1 MLQKLFNIIY
11 TLKHEFSETACY
23 NLSNKKNNNLW
34 EGVSYMTA
42 EFKKCWMLKI
52 YTGEDVIV
60 GNDPLYRTILEEA
73 RRLKIAGATV
83 IKGIEGYATEV
94 RGIDR
99 RPVSLFTGVSNL
111 PVLVTIVDQKE
122 ILEKLIP
129 FLEKKATHAL
139 VLFEESTALV
149 TDYMRQV
156 IAKRQADG
164 LEK

>member
-1 MLQKLFNIIY
+1 
-11 TLKHEFSETACY
+11 
-23 NLSNKKNNNLW
+23 
-34 EGVSYMTA
+34 MTA
-42 EFKKCWMLKI
+42 EFKKVWMLKI

-60 GNDPLYRTILEEA
+60 GDEPLYRTILDEA

-111 PVLVTIVDQKE
+111 PVLVTIVDE
-122 ILEKLIP
+122 RESLEKIFP
-129 FLEKKATHAL
+129 FLEKKAYHAL
-139 VLFEESTALV
+139 VLFEESTVLV

-156 IAKRQADG
+156 AAKKLMAQED
-164 LEK
+164 EE

>member
-1 MLQKLFNIIY
+1 
-11 TLKHEFSETACY
+11 
-23 NLSNKKNNNLW
+23 
-34 EGVSYMTA
+34 MTA

-73 RRLKIAGATV
+73 RATV

-122 ILEKLIP
+122 NLEKLIP

>member
-1 MLQKLFNIIY
+1 M
-11 TLKHEFSETACY
+11 
-23 NLSNKKNNNLW
+23 
-34 EGVSYMTA
+34 SYMTA

-122 ILEKLIP
+122 NLEKLIP
-129 FLEKKATHAL
+129 FL
-139 VLFEESTALV
+139 EESTALV

>member
-1 MLQKLFNIIY
+1 
-11 TLKHEFSETACY
+11 
-23 NLSNKKNNNLW
+23 
-34 EGVSYMTA
+34 MTA

-122 ILEKLIP
+122 NLEKLIP
-129 FLEKKATHAL
+129 FLEKRL
-139 VLFEESTALV
+139 R
-149 TDYMRQV
+149 MRWCCLKKV
-156 IAKRQADG
+156 RLWLLTICVR
-164 LEK
+164 

>member
-1 MLQKLFNIIY
+1 MIAIKKLY
-11 TLKHEFSETACY
+11 LCRRKKLSSHEKRVSSYETI
-23 NLSNKKNNNLW
+23 LSPDEKSGSCHRL
-34 EGVSYMTA
+34 
-42 EFKKCWMLKI
+42 
-52 YTGEDVIV
+52 
-60 GNDPLYRTILEEA
+60 LYRTILEEA

-122 ILEKLIP
+122 NLEKLIP

>member
-1 MLQKLFNIIY
+1 
-11 TLKHEFSETACY
+11 
-23 NLSNKKNNNLW
+23 
-34 EGVSYMTA
+34 MTA

-94 RGIDR
+94 RGIER

-122 ILEKLIP
+122 NLEKLIP
-129 FLEKKATHAL
+129 FLEKNAL

>member
-1 MLQKLFNIIY
+1 
-11 TLKHEFSETACY
+11 
-23 NLSNKKNNNLW
+23 
-34 EGVSYMTA
+34 MTA

-122 ILEKLIP
+122 NLEKLIP

-156 IAKRQADG
+156 IANRQADG

>member
-1 MLQKLFNIIY
+1 
-11 TLKHEFSETACY
+11 
-23 NLSNKKNNNLW
+23 
-34 EGVSYMTA
+34 MTA

-122 ILEKLIP
+122 NLEKLIP
-129 FLEKKATHAL
+129 FLEKKALFFWGIFHAISGCWCGCPGCSN
-139 VLFEESTALV
+139 LFERISGFFPIFA
-149 TDYMRQV
+149 
-156 IAKRQADG
+156 AN
-164 LEK
+164 

>member
-1 MLQKLFNIIY
+1 
-11 TLKHEFSETACY
+11 
-23 NLSNKKNNNLW
+23 
-34 EGVSYMTA
+34 MTA

-52 YTGEDVIV
+52 YTGEDVI
-60 GNDPLYRTILEEA
+60 
-73 RRLKIAGATV
+73 
-83 IKGIEGYATEV
+83 V

-122 ILEKLIP
+122 NLEKLIP

>member
-1 MLQKLFNIIY
+1 M
-11 TLKHEFSETACY
+11 
-23 NLSNKKNNNLW
+23 
-34 EGVSYMTA
+34 
-42 EFKKCWMLKI
+42 
-52 YTGEDVIV
+52 
-60 GNDPLYRTILEEA
+60 
-73 RRLKIAGATV
+73 
-83 IKGIEGYATEV
+83 

-122 ILEKLIP
+122 NLEKLIP

-156 IAKRQADG
+156 LPNVRLTAGKISFALIKKFGRRFYSLRFFMPDSVFIG
-164 LEK
+164 RT

>member
-1 MLQKLFNIIY
+1 
-11 TLKHEFSETACY
+11 
-23 NLSNKKNNNLW
+23 
-34 EGVSYMTA
+34 
-42 EFKKCWMLKI
+42 MLKI

-60 GNDPLYRTILEEA
+60 GDEPLYRTILDEA

-111 PVLVTIVDQKE
+111 PVLVTIVDE
-122 ILEKLIP
+122 RESLEKIFP
-129 FLEKKATHAL
+129 FLEKKAYHAL
-139 VLFEESTALV
+139 VLFEESTVLV

-156 IAKRQADG
+156 AAKKLMAQED
-164 LEK
+164 EE

>member
-1 MLQKLFNIIY
+1 
-11 TLKHEFSETACY
+11 
-23 NLSNKKNNNLW
+23 
-34 EGVSYMTA
+34 MTA

-122 ILEKLIP
+122 NLEKLDHYKCKTDKGA
-129 FLEKKATHAL
+129 FFEAKKGETSVVQIEFKFSNAL
-139 VLFEESTALV
+139 
-149 TDYMRQV
+149 
-156 IAKRQADG
+156 
-164 LEK
+164 

>member
-1 MLQKLFNIIY
+1 
-11 TLKHEFSETACY
+11 
-23 NLSNKKNNNLW
+23 
-34 EGVSYMTA
+34 
-42 EFKKCWMLKI
+42 MLKI

-122 ILEKLIP
+122 NLEKLIP
-129 FLEKKATHAL
+129 FLEKKALFFSLVYFMRFPGFGAVAL
-139 VLFEESTALV
+139 VVQTCLRGFPAFFLSLPPIKQYQENYEIFRHECML
-149 TDYMRQV
+149 RL
-156 IAKRQADG
+156 KN
-164 LEK
+164 

>member
-1 MLQKLFNIIY
+1 
-11 TLKHEFSETACY
+11 
-23 NLSNKKNNNLW
+23 
-34 EGVSYMTA
+34 MTA

-122 ILEKLIP
+122 NLEKLIP

-149 TDYMRQV
+149 TDYSVR
-156 IAKRQADG
+156 
-164 LEK
+164 

>member
-1 MLQKLFNIIY
+1 
-11 TLKHEFSETACY
+11 
-23 NLSNKKNNNLW
+23 
-34 EGVSYMTA
+34 MTA

-122 ILEKLIP
+122 NLEKLIP

-164 LEK
+164 LENKFALIKNLAAGFTACGFLCPTAYLSAGLSRIFREDCE